1 MVHFVE
7 FYKVTN
13 DYQYQ
18 FTKKEEL
25 DDSSLCGDPFSLSP
39 SDDFIDNSLL
49 LEAALSQVNTGGF
62 YAFVTHKVS
71 QKCNVV
77 VFVKKVLG
85 ETMTERVW
93 VYHLG
98 VKPVLFRIVFK
109 LLRYSTGGDSL
120 SEPVKK
126 QIACRPSFF
135 CEPFRGFLPEFLR
148 DEYSAVLASFSVD
161 VEISDIDVL
170 DLDLHQLT
178 DACARGGKV
187 SHDKIPL
194 DICLLFEFVL
204 EECIVLIA
212 DDILQIRLLLYF
224 DGLEP
229 KPWVLGEFQVFVQS
243 LNPEIHG
250 LWFEILHQISLVG
263 QKVPLCHLLP
273 SFEVVLYGKSVCRYG
288 VVRHILLP

>member
-25 DDSSLCGDPFSLSP
+25 DDSSLCGNPFSLSP
-39 SDDFIDNSLL
+39 SDDFINNSLL

-98 VKPVLFRIVFK
+98 VKPVL
-109 LLRYSTGGDSL
+109 L
-120 SEPVKK
+120 
-126 QIACRPSFF
+126 ACRPSFF

-194 DICLLFEFVL
+194 DICLLFQFIL

-229 KPWVLGEFQVFVQS
+229 KPWVLGEF
-243 LNPEIHG
+243 
-250 LWFEILHQISLVG
+250 
-263 QKVPLCHLLP
+263 
-273 SFEVVLYGKSVCRYG
+273 
-288 VVRHILLP
+288 